1 MKKLLVMV
9 MAVMLVLSLNSTF
22 VFAAD
27 KTIDSVAELKKQIS
41 ESMKDGEMSAS
52 EKEYLKANT
61 DEKAAALFISEK
73 LDKAVNILNNEETTE
88 MEINTDGSM
97 HLEKVY
103 ALGDN
108 CSLVIELSDMS
119 EDNGSLVSPLAT
131 SGSSEMWKA
140 YGNRYFTARATVNTT
155 LGSAELSL
163 ENHYILSA
171 NGIDE
176 NYGVADTDVKA
187 GVTISKGAPV
197 IDDKSARTPGA
208 SDVNMHCL
216 YTIYLRNLKYNDYRL
231 DTTVKY
237 LAIDKTNKKIKVGH
251 AWNLIKL

>member
-1 MKKLLVMV
+1 MA

-22 VFAAD
+22 VFASD

-41 ESMKDGEMSAS
+41 KNMKDGEMSAS

-61 DEKAAALFISEK
+61 DERTAALFISEK
-73 LDKAVNILNNEETTE
+73 FDKAVNILNNEETTE

-97 HLEKVY
+97 HSEKVY

-108 CSLVIELSDMS
+108 CSLIIELSDMS

-140 YGNRYFTARATVNTT
+140 YGNRYFTARATVSTA

-176 NYGVADTDVKA
+176 NYGTALGNSDNILIRINTGNCIITDS
-187 GVTISKGAPV
+187 T
-197 IDDKSARTPGA
+197 ARTPGA
-208 SDVNMHCL
+208 SDINMYCT
-216 YTIYLRNLKYNDYRL
+216 YTIKINNGSSNSYKLN
-231 DTTVKY
+231 TTVKY

-251 AWNLIKL
+251 AWNLTKM